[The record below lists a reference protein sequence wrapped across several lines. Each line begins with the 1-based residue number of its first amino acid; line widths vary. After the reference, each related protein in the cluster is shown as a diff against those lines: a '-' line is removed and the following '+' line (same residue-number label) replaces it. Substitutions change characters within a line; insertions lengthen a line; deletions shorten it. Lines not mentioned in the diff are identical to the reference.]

1 MTFETWLAFAFA
13 SGVLV
18 LIPGPTVL
26 LVISYALGQ
35 GWRSALPTAIG
46 VALGDF
52 TAMTLSMLGLGAVLQ
67 TSALLY
73 LVLKWIGAFYLIWL
87 GIGLWRAGGA
97 LQVTPRHEATGARKM
112 LAHAWV
118 VTALNPKSLTF
129 FIAFL
134 PQFMDQN
141 GDFWLQM
148 LIFETTFLTLAF
160 ANVLFYALTASH
172 ARELVASERAIRLFN
187 RGGGAL
193 LAGAGLA
200 VLWQSRTVL
209 D

>member
-1 MTFETWLAFAFA
+1 MTLETWLAFTLA
-13 SGVLV
+13 STILV

-73 LVLKWIGAFYLIWL
+73 LALKWIGALYLIWL

-97 LQVTPRHEATGARKM
+97 LHVTPRHEATQPRKM
-112 LAHAWV
+112 LVHAWF

-134 PQFMDQN
+134 PQFMDQS

-148 LIFETTFLTLAF
+148 LIFEATFLTLAF

-172 ARELVASERAIRLFN
+172 ARTLFASEQAIRLFN

-200 VLWQSRTVL
+200 VFWQSRTLL

>member
-1 MTFETWLAFAFA
+1 MSLEIWLAFALA
-13 SGVLV
+13 STVLV

-26 LVISYALGQ
+26 LVVSYALGQ
-35 GWRSALPTAIG
+35 GWRSALPTAVG

-52 TAMTLSMLGLGAVLQ
+52 TAMTLSMLGLGALLQ

-73 LVLKWIGAFYLIWL
+73 LILKWVGAAYLIWL

-97 LQVTPRHEATGARKM
+97 LNVTPRHETTKARAM
-112 LAHAWV
+112 LLHAWF

-134 PQFMDQN
+134 PQFMDQT

-148 LIFETTFLTLAF
+148 LIFESTFLVLAF
-160 ANVLFYALTASH
+160 ANALFYALTASR
-172 ARELVASERAIRLFN
+172 ARDLIGSPRVIRLFN
-187 RGGGAL
+187 RSGGAL
-193 LAGAGLA
+193 LTAAGLA
-200 VLWQSRTVL
+200 VFWQSRTLL

>member
-1 MTFETWLAFAFA
+1 MSVEIWLAFALA
-13 SGVLV
+13 SAVLV

-26 LVISYALGQ
+26 LVVSYALGQ
-35 GWRSALPTAIG
+35 GWRSALPTAVG

-52 TAMTLSMLGLGAVLQ
+52 TAMTLSMLGLGALLQ

-73 LVLKWIGAFYLIWL
+73 LILKWVGAAYLIWL

-97 LQVTPRHEATGARKM
+97 LNVTPRHEKTQDRAM
-112 LAHAWV
+112 LLHAWF

-134 PQFMDQN
+134 PQFMDQT

-148 LIFETTFLTLAF
+148 LIFESTFLVLAF
-160 ANVLFYALTASH
+160 ANALFYALTASR
-172 ARELVASERAIRLFN
+172 ARDLIGSPKIIRLFN
-187 RGGGAL
+187 RSGGAL
-193 LAGAGLA
+193 LTAAGLA
-200 VLWQSRTVL
+200 VFWQSRTLL

>member
-1 MTFETWLAFAFA
+1 MSLDLWLAFAVA
-13 SGVLV
+13 SAVLV

-26 LVISYALGQ
+26 LVVSYALGQ

-52 TAMTLSMLGLGAVLQ
+52 TAMTLSMLGLGALLQ

-73 LVLKWIGAFYLIWL
+73 LLLKWVGAGYLIWL
-87 GIGLWRAGGA
+87 GVGLWQSGA
-97 LQVTPRHEATGARKM
+97 TLNVTPQHEKTKPRKM
-112 LAHAWV
+112 LVHAWL

-134 PQFMDQN
+134 PQFMDLN

-148 LIFETTFLTLAF
+148 LVFESTFLALAF
-160 ANVLFYALTASH
+160 ANALFYALTASH
-172 ARELVASERAIRLFN
+172 ARQMVGSPRAIKMFN
-187 RGGGAL
+187 RTGGAL
-193 LAGAGLA
+193 LTGAGLA
-200 VLWQSRTVL
+200 IFWQSGRLL

>member
-1 MTFETWLAFAFA
+1 MSIETWLAFTLA
-13 SGVLV
+13 SPVLV

-67 TSALLY
+67 ASALLY
-73 LVLKWIGAFYLIWL
+73 LALKWIGALYLIWL
-87 GIGLWRAGGA
+87 GIGLWRAGGT
-97 LQVTPRHEATGARKM
+97 LHVTPRQEETMPRKM
-112 LAHAWV
+112 LAHAWF

-134 PQFMDQN
+134 PQFMDQS

-148 LIFETTFLTLAF
+148 LIFEATFLTLAF
-160 ANVLFYALTASH
+160 ANVLFYALTASR
-172 ARELVASERAIRLFN
+172 ARDLVASERALRLFN

-193 LAGAGLA
+193 LAGAGLT
-200 VLWQSRTVL
+200 VFWQSRTLL

>member
-1 MTFETWLAFAFA
+1 MSLETWLAFTLA

-67 TSALLY
+67 TSAVLY
-73 LVLKWIGAFYLIWL
+73 LALKWIGAAYLIWL
-87 GIGLWRAGGA
+87 GIGLWRSGGS
-97 LQVTPRHEATGARKM
+97 LTVTPRHERTRSRTM
-112 LAHAWV
+112 IAHAWF

-134 PQFMDQN
+134 PQFMDQS

-148 LIFETTFLTLAF
+148 LIFESTFLVLAF
-160 ANVLFYALTASH
+160 TNVLFYALTASR
-172 ARELVASERAIRLFN
+172 ARDLVASERAIRLFN

-200 VLWQSRTVL
+200 VFWQSRTLL